1 MVNLTFQLL
10 KSRLGTFSQFLYDET
25 IKSRLAKDAAF
36 FREQRVALHH
46 QYPFTRSYKT
56 VILKGL
62 NHEMNILSNR
72 YFDV

>member
-46 QYPFTRSYKT
+46 QYPFTRSLKT
-56 VILKGL
+56 CNFKGI
-62 NHEMNILSNR
+62 ES
-72 YFDV
+72 

>member
-46 QYPFTRSYKT
+46 QYPFTRFVK
-56 VILKGL
+56 
-62 NHEMNILSNR
+62 NM
-72 YFDV
+72 